1 MNLAVAET
9 TISLH
14 RSAADVDLDNLRA
27 ELAVLYGV
35 PLGSIRLRLTAAPPR
50 STRRLGDLG
59 VSSGEVVVIT
69 VDILTSGNG
78 GGAQG
83 FLAVSERVAQ
93 ATTRVRGRAR
103 GAGERCGA
111 PNPSPNPHHLPNP
124 YPNPNPSP
132 NPNPNP
138 TPTPNQVSDAA
149 LTAALH
155 VEAARTTT
163 VTEVP
168 PS

>member
-93 ATTRVRGRAR
+93 ATTRVRGRGKWLGLGLGL
-103 GAGERCGA
+103 GASQ
-111 PNPSPNPHHLPNP
+111 PWPS
-124 YPNPNPSP
+124 
-132 NPNPNP
+132 
-138 TPTPNQVSDAA
+138 AW
-149 LTAALH
+149 
-155 VEAARTTT
+155 RR
-163 VTEVP
+163 
-168 PS
+168 

>member
-9 TISLH
+9 TISLR
-14 RSAADVDLDNLRA
+14 RSSPISEVELDNLRA

-35 PLGSIRLRLTAAPPR
+35 PLGSIRLHLSAAPPR

-59 VSSGEVVVIT
+59 VSSGDMVVIT

-93 ATTRVRGRAR
+93 ATARARVRVRVRVRVPRR
-103 GAGERCGA
+103 GALGSRAARRRFAAGGG
-111 PNPSPNPHHLPNP
+111 
-124 YPNPNPSP
+124 
-132 NPNPNP
+132 
-138 TPTPNQVSDAA
+138 AA
-149 LTAALH
+149 LRRRRML
-155 VEAARTTT
+155 
-163 VTEVP
+163 
-168 PS
+168 PSGTP